1 MTQITLTS
9 EEIKLIEIKREQD
22 ALEARKQEI
31 AQQKVYVEKVASAK
45 RNLINNVA
53 QKTSQAKYVKSFYDE
68 LVKHGAGQYV
78 LLKSET
84 INVTAEDYYTRGLKI
99 EDIPAIEQVIM
110 YSIDTKWGSF
120 YSITS
125 DLKAHLPSGIRT
137 SQYRQYSAKTA
148 TTKIKEQIDK
158 ETAASK
164 EAIELKKAQ
173 EHFTSYFKS
182 LDSNCTVKFTQEYVR
197 NDYYGRRY
205 NKLSAGYYSQRMEVM
220 FTNGSFVKCVYYS
233 DKSWIIKEKYDSK
246 AIKLDSKEAWV
257 EYLSK

>member
-53 QKTSQAKYVKSFYDE
+53 QKTSQAKYVKSFY
-68 LVKHGAGQYV
+68 G
-78 LLKSET
+78 
-84 INVTAEDYYTRGLKI
+84 GLKI
-99 EDIPAIEQVIM
+99 EDIPATEQIIM

-120 YSITS
+120 YSFTS
-125 DLKAHLPSGIRT
+125 DLKAYLPSGIRT
-137 SQYRQYSAKTA
+137 SQYRQYSAKSA

-233 DKSWIIKEKYDSK
+233 DKSWTIKEKYDSK
-246 AIKLDSKEAWV
+246 AIKLDSKEALV